1 MVSITQIYDDLTRPI
16 NLFSLYAF
24 FFFFQYMS
32 YDNTPENCF
41 IQILSYSKSQVPLG
55 PLLEKQIKTY
65 KIKSSIHTEFFLFM
79 RNATGEG
86 APEVDTTT
94 KIPQSNVLCNI

>member
-1 MVSITQIYDDLTRPI
+1 ML
-16 NLFSLYAF
+16 F
-24 FFFFQYMS
+24 FFFFFFS
-32 YDNTPENCF
+32 NKSCDNTLENCF

-65 KIKSSIHTEFFLFM
+65 KLKSSIHTEFFLFM